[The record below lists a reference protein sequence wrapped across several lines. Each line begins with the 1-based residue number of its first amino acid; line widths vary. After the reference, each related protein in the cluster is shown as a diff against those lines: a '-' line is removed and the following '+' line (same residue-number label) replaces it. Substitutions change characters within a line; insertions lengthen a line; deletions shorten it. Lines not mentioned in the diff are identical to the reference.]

1 MPEDKTQYTS
11 PFVED
16 LPPTDA
22 PGLKVAPGAS
32 TIDIG
37 KPGVKKAASLNSN
50 PNPGD
55 VSYKVLGL
63 LTWAVLIFC
72 LVTLFAAP
80 RLLLN
85 VARVVAIYMM
95 IRLIAFTYLHLVAL
109 LKVRSTEKQARS
121 SPYQGLPN
129 REIARHSAI
138 HHLVVIPNFDEP
150 LDMLSRTL
158 HSLAVQEGAQ
168 QHMTVVLAMEERE
181 PDARTKAQKLLGQYR
196 DKFFLLK
203 ATFHPSGLPGEA
215 AGKGVNE
222 TWAVRQVRHEL
233 VDGLGI
239 SPDAIVVTV
248 SDSDSIAHP
257 HYFAELTRQFAACEN
272 RYQCFWQPPILFDND
287 IWKTSAPIRLLTFFS
302 NAVYMGDY
310 VNPLEAKFPYST
322 YSTSLKLLEEI
333 SYWDPTVIAE
343 DVNIFMRAFFATQ
356 GKAVIQR
363 IFLPTRGNPIY
374 GHNLW
379 HAIAIFYRQK
389 VRHAWGGVEIGY
401 IFQKWSLPGVPFFY
415 KLGRL
420 LKMFHDH
427 LFFSTAGFIVTLGT
441 LLSGVLDKSFLIT
454 LPPVNFAPLLFAV
467 LNLLGGTALG
477 VVWFTERTRL
487 SRGWIDWSLK
497 PLLSEIVSWVIF
509 PVLSFLLLNLPGLQ
523 AQTKMVLGQPFQFNR
538 TPKELDS
545 KVGE

>member
-1 MPEDKTQYTS
+1 M
-11 PFVED
+11 V
-16 LPPTDA
+16 
-22 PGLKVAPGAS
+22 
-32 TIDIG
+32 
-37 KPGVKKAASLNSN
+37 
-50 PNPGD
+50 
-55 VSYKVLGL
+55 
-63 LTWAVLIFC
+63 
-72 LVTLFAAP
+72 AP

-85 VARVVAIYMM
+85 VARILAIYMM

-109 LKVRSTEKQARS
+109 LKVRLTEKRARS
-121 SPYQGLPN
+121 SPYQGLSS
-129 REIARHSAI
+129 RELALHNAI

-158 HSLAVQEGAQ
+158 HSLSVQEGARE
-168 QHMTVVLAMEERE
+168 HMTVVLAMEERE
-181 PDARTKAQKLLGQYR
+181 PDARTKAQKLVGQNR
-196 DKFFLLK
+196 NKFFLLR
-203 ATFHPSGLPGEA
+203 ATFHPSGLAGEA

-233 VDGLGI
+233 VEHMGI
-239 SPDAIVVTV
+239 NPDAVVVTV
-248 SDSDSIAHP
+248 CDSDSIVHP
-257 HYFAELTRQFAACEN
+257 HYFAELTRQFAASPD
-272 RYQCFWQPPILFDND
+272 RHQCFWQPPILFDNE
-287 IWKTSAPIRLLTFFS
+287 IWRTSAPIRLVTFFS

-322 YSTSLKLLEEI
+322 YSTSLKLLDEI
-333 SYWDPTVIAE
+333 GYWDPTVIAE
-343 DVNIFMRAFFATQ
+343 DVNIFMRAFFARGGQ
-356 GKAVIQR
+356 VPIKQ

-374 GHNLW
+374 GANLW

-401 IFQKWSLPGVPFFY
+401 IFQKWSIPGVPVRL

-454 LPPVNFAPLLFAV
+454 LPPVNFAPALFAV

-487 SRGWIDWSLK
+487 SRGWIDWNLK

>member
-1 MPEDKTQYTS
+1 M
-11 PFVED
+11 ED
-16 LPPTDA
+16 LPPAGA
-22 PGLKVAPGAS
+22 PGIKVAPGAS
-32 TIDIG
+32 RIDIG
-37 KPGVKKAASLNSN
+37 KPDVKNTAYLNSN

-55 VSYKVLGL
+55 FSYKVLGL
-63 LTWAVLIFC
+63 LSWAVLIFC

-85 VARVVAIYMM
+85 VTRIVAIYMM
-95 IRLIAFTYLHLVAL
+95 LRLITFTYLHLVAL
-109 LKVRSTEKQARS
+109 LKVRLTEKRARS
-121 SPYQGLPN
+121 SPYQGLPS
-129 REIARHSAI
+129 REIARHNAI
-138 HHLVVIPNFDEP
+138 HHLVIIPNFDEP
-150 LDMLSRTL
+150 MDMLSRTL
-158 HSLAVQEGAQ
+158 HSLAVQEGAK
-168 QHMTVVLAMEERE
+168 QHITVVLAMEERE
-181 PDARTKAQKLLGQYR
+181 PNARAKAQKLVSQNR
-196 DKFFLLK
+196 NKFFLMR

-233 VDGLGI
+233 VEHMRI
-239 SPDAIVVTV
+239 SPDTIVVTV
-248 SDSDSIAHP
+248 CDADSITHP
-257 HYFAELTRQFAACEN
+257 RYFAELTRQFAASQD
-272 RYQCFWQPPILFDND
+272 RYLCFWQPPILFDND
-287 IWKTSAPIRLLTFFS
+287 IWKTSAPIRLITFFS

-322 YSTSLKLLEEI
+322 YSTSLRLLEEVG
-333 SYWDPTVIAE
+333 YWDPTVIAE
-343 DVNIFMRAFFATQ
+343 DVNSYMRAFFATR
-356 GKAVIQR
+356 GKAVIKR

-374 GHNLW
+374 GANLW

-401 IFQKWSLPGVPFFY
+401 IFQKWSIPGVPFNL

-427 LFFSTAGFIVTLGT
+427 LFFSTAGFLVTLGT

-454 LPPVNFAPLLFAV
+454 LPPVNFAPALFAV

-487 SRGWIDWSLK
+487 SRGWIDWNLK
-497 PLLSEIVSWVIF
+497 PLLSEIISWVIF
-509 PVLSFLLLNLPGLQ
+509 PVLSFLLMNLPGLQ